1 MNVTVSHWLRQ
12 CGWLNIR
19 HRRWLRTVN
28 MDVATYTMTDEEMLE
43 AIKALIA
50 TKNIGN
56 TKSVQ
61 LKHAR
66 IEKIK
71 DILFDVFSI

>member
-1 MNVTVSHWLRQ
+1 
-12 CGWLNIR
+12 
-19 HRRWLRTVN
+19 